1 MSSEFINCSVIFQ
14 TGLSSKGLPNL
25 QCQPKK
31 KRENLNQKI
40 RKLLLKTVSSFQGT
54 SKLPILTKKKME
66 PTGSNPRLYKELGRK
81 IDLWWIDE
89 GLVRTGDEDM
99 IFHEK

>member
-1 MSSEFINCSVIFQ
+1 
-14 TGLSSKGLPNL
+14 
-25 QCQPKK
+25 
-31 KRENLNQKI
+31 
-40 RKLLLKTVSSFQGT
+40 
-54 SKLPILTKKKME
+54 ME

>member
-1 MSSEFINCSVIFQ
+1 M
-14 TGLSSKGLPNL
+14 
-25 QCQPKK
+25 
-31 KRENLNQKI
+31 
-40 RKLLLKTVSSFQGT
+40 KTVSSFQGT